1 MIILLGFEE
10 GFEVGLHLVFEIIF
24 HGDSVER
31 QRVHE
36 GNGSP
41 PYVTC
46 TAVMSMTIFVF
57 VWAFDIQVELQV
69 PRLPLLDFVGH
80 GVDVLEIRLEGRN
93 KFIEK

>member
-1 MIILLGFEE
+1 VIILFGFEE
-10 GFEVGLHLVFEIIF
+10 GFEVGLHLVFEIVF

-31 QRVHE
+31 RRVRE

-41 PYVTC
+41 SYVTC
-46 TAVMSMTIFVF
+46 TAAMSMTIFVF

-69 PRLPLLDFVGH
+69 PRLPLLDFAGH
-80 GVDVLEIRLEGRN
+80 RVDVPKIRLKGRN